1 MVRPGLDRGETPT
14 ARSNYTASV
23 VCLHTV
29 LRGTCFAFAYTC
41 FIYIY
46 IYTHTYIGIY
56 VRSEGRRRD
65 KTRIDETFVVL
76 SSSSGKWDIP
86 LVGTE
91 WEKDENRDNRLGYY
105 FSNVGGTTVHR
116 SFRLKKKKHNLFQE

>member
-1 MVRPGLDRGETPT
+1 M
-14 ARSNYTASV
+14 
-23 VCLHTV
+23 
-29 LRGTCFAFAYTC
+29 
-41 FIYIY
+41 
-46 IYTHTYIGIY
+46 HTYIGIY
-56 VRSEGRRRD
+56 VRSEGETRRD

-116 SFRLKKKKHNLFQE
+116 SFRLKKKKKHNLFQE